1 MNMSDAF
8 TNAYVYHY
16 LRNFITFEQ
25 GLTFLTL
32 FEVFLY
38 VIVLILVIQSLYLN
52 HKHKKQQI
60 TYKNLNSSKIRFL
73 SIKQVIFC
81 IGSLLIVYSILS
93 VVKDSVN
100 DNVFRNGYQKDLNQI
115 VNLIKDNPEYYSRN
129 KKDAFVEVKNV
140 FTNDVFFVNY
150 IKLKHDYEF
159 VNKNINSAIDEYPY
173 EFKFSNK
180 NKKFLFNKVQ
190 LYKDAI
196 DERNSIKSTE
206 SK

>member
-1 MNMSDAF
+1 MSDTF

-25 GLTFLTL
+25 GLTFLTW
-32 FEVFLY
+32 FELFLY

-60 TYKNLNSSKIRFL
+60 TYKNLNSSKICSL
-73 SIKQVIFC
+73 STKQVIFC

-180 NKKFLFNKVQ
+180 NKKFLFNEVQ

>member
-1 MNMSDAF
+1 MSDTF

-16 LRNFITFEQ
+16 LINFITFEQ
-25 GLTFLTL
+25 GLTFLTW
-32 FEVFLY
+32 FELFLY

-60 TYKNLNSSKIRFL
+60 TYKNLSYSKISFL
-73 SIKQVIFC
+73 STKQVIFC

-180 NKKFLFNKVQ
+180 NKKFLFNEVQ

-196 DERNSIKSTE
+196 DERN
-206 SK
+206 

>member
-1 MNMSDAF
+1 MER
-8 TNAYVYHY
+8 AY
-16 LRNFITFEQ
+16 REKSIMTENR
-25 GLTFLTL
+25 
-32 FEVFLY
+32 
-38 VIVLILVIQSLYLN
+38 
-52 HKHKKQQI
+52 KK
-60 TYKNLNSSKIRFL
+60 L
-73 SIKQVIFC
+73 
-81 IGSLLIVYSILS
+81 
-93 VVKDSVN
+93 
-100 DNVFRNGYQKDLNQI
+100 
-115 VNLIKDNPEYYSRN
+115 
-129 KKDAFVEVKNV
+129 VEVKNV

-180 NKKFLFNKVQ
+180 NKKFLFNEVQ

>member
-1 MNMSDAF
+1 MSDAV

-25 GLTFLTL
+25 GLTFLTW
-32 FEVFLY
+32 FEMFLY

-52 HKHKKQQI
+52 HKHKKQQR
-60 TYKNLNSSKIRFL
+60 T
-73 SIKQVIFC
+73 KQVIFC

-180 NKKFLFNKVQ
+180 NKKFLFNEVQ

>member
-1 MNMSDAF
+1 M
-8 TNAYVYHY
+8 
-16 LRNFITFEQ
+16 
-25 GLTFLTL
+25 
-32 FEVFLY
+32 
-38 VIVLILVIQSLYLN
+38 
-52 HKHKKQQI
+52 
-60 TYKNLNSSKIRFL
+60 
-73 SIKQVIFC
+73 
-81 IGSLLIVYSILS
+81 LIVYSILS

-115 VNLIKDNPEYYSRN
+115 VNLIKDNPECYSRN

-140 FTNDVFFVNY
+140 FTNDVLFVNY

-173 EFKFSNK
+173 EFKFSK
-180 NKKFLFNKVQ
+180 NNKFLFNEVQ

-196 DERNSIKSTE
+196 DQRNSIKSTE

>member
-1 MNMSDAF
+1 M
-8 TNAYVYHY
+8 
-16 LRNFITFEQ
+16 
-25 GLTFLTL
+25 
-32 FEVFLY
+32 
-38 VIVLILVIQSLYLN
+38 
-52 HKHKKQQI
+52 
-60 TYKNLNSSKIRFL
+60 
-73 SIKQVIFC
+73 
-81 IGSLLIVYSILS
+81 LIVYSILS

-140 FTNDVFFVNY
+140 FTNDVLFVNY

-180 NKKFLFNKVQ
+180 NKKFLFNEVQ

-196 DERNSIKSTE
+196 DQRNSIKSTE